1 MKVGQVIM
9 FGIEGTTL
17 SSAEAEFISAHDIG
31 GVILFARNY
40 QSPGQLAQLIN
51 EIQKLR
57 QEYPLF
63 IAVDQEGGR
72 VARFKEGFTV
82 LPPMQDLALLK
93 SPKLCFQ
100 GHQIVAQE
108 LKACGVNFNCA
119 PCADVLRPN
128 TTNAIGDRSFG
139 FDAETVERFV
149 SAAIR
154 GLQTSGIIA
163 CVKHFPGHGTATQ
176 DSHTALPHLTISL
189 DELKRVDFIPFQRAF
204 KSARVEACMMGH
216 LLVPAIDAQL
226 PCSMSPTA
234 HRILR
239 EELRFSRL
247 ILSDDMLM
255 QAITDHYAPA
265 EAAVKVLQAGTDLLV
280 YRDQATAEKAVA
292 GIQEALKCQEIKN
305 EVFQE
310 KIKRIKTLKKAYL
323 ANYNPIYLPDLK
335 GKINTRTSQV
345 FLAHLQEQIK
355 QVKGAAPA

>member
-1 MKVGQVIM
+1 MKVGQVVM

-17 SSAEAEFISAHDIG
+17 SASEAQFISAHDIG
-31 GVILFARNY
+31 GVILFSRNY
-40 QSPGQLAQLIN
+40 QSPGQVAQLIN

-128 TTNAIGDRSFG
+128 TTNAIGDRAFG
-139 FDAETVERFV
+139 TDPETVERFV

-163 CVKHFPGHGTATQ
+163 CVKHFPGHGSATV
-176 DSHTALPHLTISL
+176 DSHTALPRL
-189 DELKRVDFIPFQRAF
+189 DLSREELQQVDFVPFQRAF

-216 LLVPAIDAQL
+216 LQVPAIDPHL
-226 PCSMSPTA
+226 PCSMSPAA

-239 EELRFSRL
+239 EDLRFSRL

-255 QAITDHYAPA
+255 QAITDHYAPP
-265 EAAVKVLQAGTDLLV
+265 EAAVKVLQAGTDVLV
-280 YRDQATAEKAVA
+280 YRDQATAEQAVA

-305 EVFQE
+305 EVFQA
-310 KIKRIKTLKKAYL
+310 KIKRIKTLKHAYL
-323 ANYNPIYLPDLK
+323 ANYQPIYLPDLK
-335 GKINTRTSQV
+335 GKMHSKAAQV
-345 FLAHLQEQIK
+345 FLQHLQEQIR
-355 QVKGAAPA
+355 QVKAAQT

>member
-1 MKVGQVIM
+1 MKVGQVVM
-9 FGIEGTTL
+9 LGIGGTTL
-17 SSAEAEFISAHDIG
+17 AAEEAQFISAHDIG

-40 QSPGQLAQLIN
+40 QSPGQVAQLIN

-82 LPPMQDLALLK
+82 LPPMHDLALLK

-100 GHQIVAQE
+100 GYQIVAQE

-119 PCADVLRPN
+119 PCADVLRPF
-128 TTNAIGDRSFG
+128 TTSAIGDRAFSD
-139 FDAETVERFV
+139 DAETVAKFV

-163 CVKHFPGHGTATQ
+163 CVKHFPGHGMARE
-176 DSHTALPHLTISL
+176 DSHEELPHLTISKA
-189 DELKRVDFIPFQRAF
+189 ELAQTDFVPFQRAF

-216 LLVPAIDAQL
+216 LVVPDIDPQL
-226 PCSMSPTA
+226 PCSMSPQA

-239 EELRFSRL
+239 EDLRFSRL
-247 ILSDDMLM
+247 ILSDDLLM
-255 QAITDHYAPA
+255 KAITDHYPPG
-265 EAAVKVLQAGTDLLV
+265 EAAVKILQAGTDVLV
-280 YRDQATAEKAVA
+280 YRDLATAAQAVE
-292 GIQEALKCQEIKN
+292 GIQEALKRQEIKN
-305 EVFQE
+305 EVFQD

-323 ANYNPIYLPDLK
+323 ANYTPIYLPDLK
-335 GKINTRTSQV
+335 NKINTRQAQV
-345 FLAHLQEQIK
+345 FLEQLLAKIT
-355 QVKGAAPA
+355 QVKQAAS